1 MARVLQEGVGG
12 ALSAE
17 EHPTLGAWVM
27 GMLMAGAGGG
37 PDGAGGPRGSASLSA
52 RAALCPPLYTQGL
65 LVRVLAKGAGEP
77 RDQFFSVSF
86 FGST

>member
-1 MARVLQEGVGG
+1 
-12 ALSAE
+12 
-17 EHPTLGAWVM
+17 M
-27 GMLMAGAGGG
+27 GMLIAGAGGG

-77 RDQFFSVSF
+77 RDQFFSVCF
-86 FGST
+86 FGSHETELSFPQVRLEPVCLVPR